1 MIVKK
6 QIEKLLAVAFEKCGY
21 NKELAFA
28 TFSNKPE
35 LADFQ
40 CNSAFALAKAFS
52 KNPKEICENIIAN
65 LEKSEDYIFSFAPP
79 AFINIKLT
87 DSGFSKF
94 ANTALNDNRLTVEGL
109 NENKLILLDYG
120 GANVAKELHMG
131 HLRSPIIGESL
142 KRLYRLLGQR
152 VISDSHLGDWGLQM
166 GLTIAQLD
174 EDGVLDYYFNKSDK
188 KPTITLDMLNVAYP
202 KASARKKVDEAFK
215 AKADKYTLYV
225 QGHVSPYY
233 EIYSEIREAS
243 VKIIDQNYRA
253 LNSFYDY
260 WYGESTA
267 EPYIERTIQI
277 LKDKGLT
284 RVSDN
289 ALVVDV
295 AREGEHIPI
304 PKKNPDDENEEQ
316 LYENPM
322 PPAIIKK
329 FNGGDLY
336 ATTDIA
342 TILMRNEMD
351 NPDEIHYV
359 VDKRQAL
366 HFEQVFRCCK
376 MSGISGEKQR
386 LLHIGFGTMN
396 GKDGKPFKTRDGGIL
411 KLEDVINMLKEK
423 ANEKLKQNGIMN
435 NEELA
440 LQIGVASM
448 KFGDL
453 SNQVNK
459 DYVLD
464 IDKFCEFTGKTGPYL
479 QYTGARIKSLLSKA
493 NNVYGEIIVSK
504 QEEKEII
511 INLMKLIDSYDQCYK
526 EHSLNCLCIA
536 IYNLSSSFST
546 FYNNIKVLSEQDE
559 VKRLSYLGLCK
570 LVLKAIEQALDI
582 LAIEVPDRM

>member
-1 MIVKK
+1 MIVKSE
-6 QIEKLLAVAFEKCGY
+6 IEKYLLFAFKKCGY
-21 NKELAFA
+21 DESLANV

-40 CNSAFALAKAFS
+40 CNSAFVIAKEQRV
-52 KNPKEICENIIAN
+52 NPKEVCENILNN
-65 LEKSEDYIFSFAPP
+65 LEPSELYDVSFAQP

-87 DSGFSKF
+87 DKGFNDF
-94 ANTALNDNRLTVEGL
+94 ANRAFNDDRLTCEQ
-109 NENKLILLDYG
+109 NREKKNILLDYG

-142 KRLYRLLGQR
+142 KRLYKFLGDS
-152 VISDSHLGDWGLQM
+152 VVSDSHLGDWGLQM
-166 GLTIAQLD
+166 GLTLAQLD
-174 EDGVLDYYFNKSDK
+174 DDGMLDYYFGKSDV
-188 KPTITLDMLNVAYP
+188 KPNITLDMLNIAYP
-202 KASARKKVDEAFK
+202 KASLRKKTEPDFK
-215 AKADKYTLYV
+215 AKADTYTLYV
-225 QGHVSPYY
+225 QGHKEPYY
-233 EIYSEIREAS
+233 SIYLEIRQAS
-243 VKIIDQNYRA
+243 VEAIENNYGA

-267 EPYIERTIQI
+267 EPFIERTINI
-277 LKDKGLT
+277 FKEKNLL
-284 RVSDN
+284 RESDN

-322 PPAIIKK
+322 PPAVLKK

-336 ATTDIA
+336 ATTDLA

-351 NPDEIHYV
+351 KYDEIHYV

-366 HFEQVFRCCK
+366 HFEQVFRCAK
-376 MSGISGEKQR
+376 LSGISPDDQV

-411 KLEDVINMLKEK
+411 KLEDVINLIKDK
-423 ANEKLKQNGIMN
+423 ANEKLNQNGITN
-435 NEELA
+435 NDELA

-453 SNQVNK
+453 SNQVSK

-464 IDKFCEFTGKTGPYL
+464 IDKFSEFNGKTGPYL
-479 QYTGARIKSLLSKA
+479 QYTGARIKSLLAKA
-493 NNVYGEIIVSK
+493 GDYTKNVSVSTK
-504 QEEKEII
+504 EEKEIL
-511 INLMKLIDSYDQCYK
+511 INLMKMLDSYFVCYK
-526 EHSLNCLCIA
+526 EHSLNMLCLS
-536 IYNLSSSFST
+536 IYNLAASFST
-546 FYNNIKVLSEQDE
+546 FYNNIKILSESDKT
-559 VKRLSYLGLCK
+559 KRDNYISICALT
-570 LVLKAIEQALDI
+570 LKALEQGAYI
-582 LAIEVPDRM
+582 LAIDIPERM